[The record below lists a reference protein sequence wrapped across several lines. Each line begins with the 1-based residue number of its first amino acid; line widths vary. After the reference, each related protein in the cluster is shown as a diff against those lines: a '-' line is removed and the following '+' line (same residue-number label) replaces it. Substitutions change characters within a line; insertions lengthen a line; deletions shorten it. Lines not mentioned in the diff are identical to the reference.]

1 MIARVLIVVLAVLN
15 LGAALWWG
23 LHRPAAADADTALP
37 PGVARLQLWREA
49 SAQGLMTTPDK
60 PEAEPETPAVA
71 SASTASAKPEQA
83 VPATADVQ
91 AKPDTPVQTRCYSYG
106 PYPDRAA
113 AQEAKGKLGQVE
125 RSVLREL
132 PVPATPG
139 TSYRVFLPSDAAGTD
154 AAVAKLKAAGIA
166 DYYVI
171 RAGEKANS
179 IALGLYRKR
188 DGAEVRQAEL
198 RKAGIEA
205 KIETQGAP
213 ASQWWLDAAFAG
225 KAPAAESGRRQSLDC
240 ASMR

>member
-23 LHRPAAADADTALP
+23 LHRPVAADADTALP

-49 SAQGLMTTPDK
+49 SAQGLMTPAE
-60 PEAEPETPAVA
+60 PEVEPETPAVVPA
-71 SASTASAKPEQA
+71 PTASAKPAQA
-83 VPATADVQ
+83 AAATADVP

-113 AQEAKGKLGQVE
+113 AQEAKGKLGQVV

-154 AAVAKLKAAGIA
+154 AAVTKLKAAGIA

>member
-1 MIARVLIVVLAVLN
+1 MIARVLIVVLAMLN

-23 LHRPAAADADTALP
+23 LHRPAAVQAATALP
-37 PGVARLQLWREA
+37 PGVARLQLWREV
-49 SAQGLMTTPDK
+49 SAQGLMTPAE

-71 SASTASAKPEQA
+71 PAPSASAKPAQA
-83 VPATADVQ
+83 VARTADVQ
-91 AKPDTPVQTRCYSYG
+91 AKPDAPVQARCYSYG

-113 AQEAKGKLGQVE
+113 AQEAKGKLGQLE

-139 TSYRVFLPSDAAGTD
+139 TSYRVFLPSDAAGTEV
-154 AAVAKLKAAGIA
+154 AVAKLKAAGIA

>member
-23 LHRPAAADADTALP
+23 LHRPAVADGATALP

-49 SAQGLMTTPDK
+49 PAQTPVAAAE
-60 PEAEPETPAVA
+60 PEAEPEMPASDPAPAAAEKAARTVA
-71 SASTASAKPEQA
+71 DTAA
-83 VPATADVQ
+83 VP
-91 AKPDTPVQTRCYSYG
+91 AKPDTPVQPHCYSYG

-113 AQEAKGKLGQVE
+113 AQEAKGRLGQVE
-125 RSVLREL
+125 RSALREL

-188 DGAEVRQAEL
+188 DGAEVRQTEL

-240 ASMR
+240 AVMR

>member
-1 MIARVLIVVLAVLN
+1 MIARVLIVVLAMLN

-23 LHRPAAADADTALP
+23 LHRPAAVQAATALP
-37 PGVARLQLWREA
+37 PGVARLQLWREV
-49 SAQGLMTTPDK
+49 SAQAPRLPTE

-71 SASTASAKPEQA
+71 PAPSASAKPAQA

-91 AKPDTPVQTRCYSYG
+91 AKPDAPVQTRCYSYG

-113 AQEAKGKLGQVE
+113 AQEAKGKLGQLE
-125 RSVLREL
+125 RSVVLREL

>member
-23 LHRPAAADADTALP
+23 LHRPAAVQAATALP
-37 PGVARLQLWREA
+37 PGVARLQLWREV
-49 SAQGLMTTPDK
+49 SAQAPMLPAE

-71 SASTASAKPEQA
+71 SAPSASAKPAQA

-91 AKPDTPVQTRCYSYG
+91 AKPDAPVQTRCYSYG

-113 AQEAKGKLGQVE
+113 AQEAKGKLGQLE

-139 TSYRVFLPSDAAGTD
+139 TSYRVFLPSDAAGTEV
-154 AAVAKLKAAGIA
+154 AVAKLKAAGIA